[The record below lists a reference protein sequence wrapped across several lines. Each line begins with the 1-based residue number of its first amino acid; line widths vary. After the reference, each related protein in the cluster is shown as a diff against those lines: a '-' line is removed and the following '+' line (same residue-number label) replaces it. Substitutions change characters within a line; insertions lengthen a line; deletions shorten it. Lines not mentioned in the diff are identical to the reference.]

1 MVGRWGTILVVH
13 VIVVVVVVVESASAS
28 ACTTRSSNTG
38 MFMLS
43 SWRRAST
50 ILETLRPK
58 MGGRAVERYL
68 AVSSSVERNGGGK
81 NGLVRKGGREGG
93 RENHRISQSQ
103 PTDHTKQPL
112 AARTTRIHTP
122 RCIKAKSPGV
132 HIRAPSIPAHAA
144 ARYFILAYPLGD
156 VWVEELHGGN

>member
-1 MVGRWGTILVVH
+1 MGNNTSRSCRHRRRRRRKRKCQCLHDTLFKHRHVH
-13 VIVVVVVVVESASAS
+13 
-28 ACTTRSSNTG
+28 
-38 MFMLS
+38 
-43 SWRRAST
+43 
-50 ILETLRPK
+50 
-58 MGGRAVERYL
+58 AVQL
-68 AVSSSVERNGGGK
+68 AKSVHDLGDAEAKDGWEGGGEVFGGVFVCGEKRGKKK